1 MRDSTPP
8 APDDSRDAALLAAA
22 AAGVEAAFVELYGR
36 RRDDVYRF
44 AYALTRS
51 RSCAQDATQDVFLSV
66 LENAGRFDPAKG
78 SVRAWLVGC
87 ARHIVIDRLRRD
99 SRRTGEASDGAGACD
114 NEQRVL
120 TDQRL
125 ARLHAAIA
133 RLPPEYRDAL
143 VLCELAELTYAEAA
157 AVLDCPLGTVR
168 SRLHRARSLLA
179 AALRKTETELG
190 GEAALKPTEVC
201 S

>member
-44 AYALTRS
+44 AYALSRS

-66 LENAGRFDPAKG
+66 LENTGRFDPAKG

>member
-8 APDDSRDAALLAAA
+8 PPDDSRDAALLAAA

-44 AYALTRS
+44 AYALSRS

-99 SRRTGEASDGAGACD
+99 SRRTGEASDGAAACD

-190 GEAALKPTEVC
+190 GEATLKPTEVC